1 MAVDRTTDL
10 PQAWGIT
17 TEMMANPKPRIPLIE
32 PGQIP
37 EDLRKELEPF
47 YNKSV
52 EKWGTVPRFFQ
63 MLAHSPVLVEAWQ
76 LIDTKVRFGYLK
88 TDPEFLKILQL
99 VIIKTAILNHGSYC
113 TGHNVGLG
121 RTVGLTWHQIDAI
134 EGNEWSRAESLSAK
148 EKAAIEWAVAVTKGT
163 ARDDEKVFQTLKRFF
178 TTRQIVEMTFICGMW
193 TLSARLTEPFHL
205 DVELPEDRIDFNARR
220 KRDPKVSAA

>member
-1 MAVDRTTDL
+1 MAIDRSTDL
-10 PQAWGIT
+10 PKAWGIT
-17 TEMMANPKPRIPLIE
+17 SEMMANPKPRIPLIE
-32 PGQIP
+32 PGHIP
-37 EDLRKELEPF
+37 DDLRKELEPF

-76 LIDTKVRFGYLK
+76 LIDSRVRFGYLK

-121 RTVGLTWHQIDAI
+121 RTVGLTWDQIDAV
-134 EGNEWSRAESLSAK
+134 EGGGWSTTESLSPR
-148 EKAAIEWAVAVTKGT
+148 EKAAVEWAVAVTKGT
-163 ARDDEKVFQTLKRFF
+163 AHDDEKAFQTLKRYF
-178 TTRQIVEMTFICGMW
+178 TNRQIVEITFICGMW

-205 DVELPEDRIDFNARR
+205 DVELPEDRIDFNAKRG
-220 KRDPKVSAA
+220 RDPKVSAA

>member
-1 MAVDRTTDL
+1 MPVDRSTDL
-10 PQAWGIT
+10 PEAWGIT
-17 TEMMANPKPRIPLIE
+17 RDMMANPKPRIPLVE
-32 PGQIP
+32 PGHIP
-37 EDLRKELEPF
+37 DDLREELEPI

-76 LIDTKVRFGYLK
+76 LIDSRVRFGYLR

-121 RTVGLTWHQIDAI
+121 RSGGLTWDQIDAV
-134 EGNEWSRAESLSAK
+134 EAGNSTAESLSPK
-148 EKAAIEWAVAVTKGT
+148 EKAAVDWALAVTKGT
-163 ARDDEKVFQTLKRFF
+163 ARDDDKAFETLKRYFS
-178 TTRQIVEMTFICGMW
+178 TRQIVEMTFLCGMW

-205 DVELPEDRIDFNARR
+205 DVELPEDRIEFDA
-220 KRDPKVSAA
+220 KRGRNPKVSAA

>member
-1 MAVDRTTDL
+1 MAIDRSTDL

-32 PGQIP
+32 PGHIP
-37 EDLRKELEPF
+37 DDLRKELEPF

-76 LIDTKVRFGYLK
+76 LIDSRVRFGYLK

-121 RTVGLTWHQIDAI
+121 RTVGLTWDQVDAV
-134 EGNEWSRAESLSAK
+134 EGNDWSATESLSPK
-148 EKAAIEWAVAVTKGT
+148 EKAAVDWAVAVTKGT
-163 ARDDEKVFQTLKRFF
+163 ARDDEKAFQILKSYF
-178 TTRQIVEMTFICGMW
+178 TNRQIVEITFLCGMW

-205 DVELPEDRIDFNARR
+205 DVELPEDRIDFHAKRG
-220 KRDPKVSAA
+220 RDPKVSAA

>member
-1 MAVDRTTDL
+1 MAIDRTTDL

-17 TEMMANPKPRIPLIE
+17 SEMMANPKPRIPLIE
-32 PGQIP
+32 PGHIP
-37 EDLRKELEPF
+37 DDLRKELEPF
-47 YNKSV
+47 YSKSV

-76 LIDTKVRFGYLK
+76 LIDSRVRFGYLK

-121 RTVGLTWHQIDAI
+121 RTVGLTWDQINAV
-134 EGNEWSRAESLSAK
+134 EGSDWSTTESLSPK
-148 EKAAIEWAVAVTKGT
+148 EKAAVKWAVAVTKGT
-163 ARDDEKVFQTLKRFF
+163 AHDDEKAFQTLKRYF
-178 TTRQIVEMTFICGMW
+178 TNRQIVEMTFICGMW

-205 DVELPEDRIDFNARR
+205 DVELPEDRIDFNAKRG
-220 KRDPKVSAA
+220 RDPKVSAA

>member
-1 MAVDRTTDL
+1 MAIDRSTDL

-17 TEMMANPKPRIPLIE
+17 SEMMANPQPRIPLIE
-32 PGQIP
+32 PGHIP
-37 EDLRKELEPF
+37 DDLRKELEPF
-47 YNKSV
+47 YSKSV

-76 LIDTKVRFGYLK
+76 LIDTRVRFGYLK

-121 RTVGLTWHQIDAI
+121 RTVGLTWDQIDAV
-134 EGNEWSRAESLSAK
+134 EGNDWSTTESLSPR
-148 EKAAIEWAVAVTKGT
+148 EKAAVEWAVAVTKGT
-163 ARDDEKVFQTLKRFF
+163 AHDDEKAFQTLKRYF
-178 TTRQIVEMTFICGMW
+178 TNRQIVEMTFICGMW

-205 DVELPEDRIDFNARR
+205 DVELPEDRIDFNAKRG
-220 KRDPKVSAA
+220 RDPKVSAA